1 MLKILVKTGKCSLKL
16 LHSAKK
22 STTDVIKTASK
33 KAIQTTADTTGDL
46 IGNKITKASSQ
57 NSLKTKL
64 NEEIPSDRYISP
76 EKRQQIINELRLI

>member
-57 NSLKTKL
+57 NS
-64 NEEIPSDRYISP
+64 NEEIPSDRYLSP
-76 EKRQQIINELRLI
+76 EKKAANY

>member
-33 KAIQTTADTTGDL
+33 KEIQTTADTTGDL
-46 IGNKITKASSQ
+46 VGNKITKALLQ

-64 NEEIPSDRYISP
+64 NEGIPSDRYISP
-76 EKRQQIINELRLI
+76 EKKAANY